1 MKELLGGMLNGMKDV
16 LSARAGGKSLEKILL
31 YSGITEIS
39 SVDSP
44 ETAPKSVLCVLE
56 NLCRTLNIPLEE
68 TAEVYGEH
76 WFKHY
81 IPKITPYLGTD
92 VNDSRSFLL
101 KLNEIHSSISAPDGE
116 NSFFC
121 YDWKDRDTLIMSF
134 TGLDEWE
141 SLPAYLFKGMISGV
155 AKFYGE
161 DVRLFTGPSN
171 TFIIIFSGAEAKR
184 RKIRQAGSSN

>member
-16 LSARAGGKSLEKILL
+16 LAERAGEGSLEKILL
-31 YSGITEIS
+31 YCGITEIS
-39 SVDSP
+39 SVNSP
-44 ETAPKSVLCVLE
+44 ESAPKAVLCMLE
-56 NLCRTLNIPLEE
+56 NLCRTLNVPLEE

-92 VNDSRSFLL
+92 VNDSKSFLL
-101 KLNEIHSSISAPDGE
+101 KLNEIHSSMSAPDGD
-116 NSFFC
+116 SPFFC

-134 TGLDEWE
+134 NGLDEWE
-141 SLPAYLFKGMISGV
+141 DLPAYLFKGMISGV

-171 TFIIIFSGAEAKR
+171 TFIIIFQGAEVRK
-184 RKIRQAGSSN
+184 RKIQRAGSLN

>member
-16 LSARAGGKSLEKILL
+16 LAARAGEESMEKILL
-31 YSGITEIS
+31 YSGIADIS
-39 SVDSP
+39 SADSP
-44 ETAPKSVLCVLE
+44 EASPKTVLGVLE
-56 NLCRTLNIPLEE
+56 NLCGTLNIPLGE
-68 TAEVYGEH
+68 TAEIYGEH

-92 VNDSRSFLL
+92 VKDSRSFLL

-116 NSFFC
+116 SPFFC
-121 YDWKDRDTLIMSF
+121 YDWRDRDTLIMSF
-134 TGLDEWE
+134 DGLDEWE
-141 SLPAYLFKGMISGV
+141 RLPACLFKGMISGV

-171 TFIIIFSGAEAKR
+171 TFIIIFPETDIKR
-184 RKIRQAGSSN
+184 RKILQAGSSN

>member
-16 LSARAGGKSLEKILL
+16 LAARAGEKSLKNILL

-44 ETAPKSVLCVLE
+44 EAAPKSVLGMLE
-56 NLCRTLNIPLEE
+56 KLCRRLNIPLEE

-101 KLNEIHSSISAPDGE
+101 KLNEIHSSVSTQDST
-116 NSFFC
+116 NQFFC

-134 TGLDEWE
+134 SGLDEWDN
-141 SLPAYLFKGMISGV
+141 LPAYLFKGMISGV

-171 TFIIIFSGAEAKR
+171 TFIIIFPDAEIRR
-184 RKIRQAGSSN
+184 RKILRAGSSN

>member
-16 LSARAGGKSLEKILL
+16 LAARAGEGSMEKILL
-31 YSGITEIS
+31 YSGIAEIS
-39 SVDSP
+39 SASSS
-44 ETAPKSVLCVLE
+44 ETAPKAILCMLE

-68 TAEVYGEH
+68 TAEVYGER

-92 VNDSRSFLL
+92 INDSRSFLL
-101 KLNEIHSSISAPDGE
+101 KLNEIHSSMSAPDGG
-116 NSFFC
+116 SPFFC

-134 TGLDEWE
+134 SGLEEWE

-171 TFIIIFSGAEAKR
+171 TFIIIFPESEIRR
-184 RKIRQAGSSN
+184 RKIRRAGSSN